1 MKFLAEVVNA
11 LKLLTNFTKNLQ
23 KTLRQIN
30 ANI

>member
-11 LKLLTNFTKNLQ
+11 LKLLINFTKNLQ
-23 KTLRQIN
+23 KTVRQIN